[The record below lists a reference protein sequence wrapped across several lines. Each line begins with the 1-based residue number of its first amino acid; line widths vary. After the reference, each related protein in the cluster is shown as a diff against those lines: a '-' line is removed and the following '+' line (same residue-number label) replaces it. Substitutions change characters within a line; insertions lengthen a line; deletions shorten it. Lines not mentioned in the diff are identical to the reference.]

1 MTVTLEASVSGP
13 LMVHVVDD
21 DEAVRSSLSFLLEA
35 AEQPVTCYPSA
46 TALLDAAGT
55 LAPGC
60 IVTDVRMPD
69 LDGLAL
75 QRRLS
80 ELGVRLPV
88 IIMTGHADVP
98 LAVAALKAGAVDFI
112 EKPFDDE
119 ALLAAVRRA
128 LDVQERDRAGLAAI
142 RETER
147 RMATL
152 TPRERE
158 VMEGMVA
165 GKPNKVT
172 ANDLGTSPRTVEV
185 HRARVME
192 KMAVRS
198 LPELV
203 RMVLE
208 ARAPGVSPPARRAR
222 RLHPGIAA

>member
-1 MTVTLEASVSGP
+1 MPAP

-21 DEAVRSSLSFLLEA
+21 DEAVRASLAFLFESA
-35 AEQPVTCYPSA
+35 AQPVTCYPSA
-46 TALLDAAGT
+46 TALLEAAGGPAPAGA

-98 LAVAALKAGAVDFI
+98 LAVAALKAGAIDFI
-112 EKPFDDE
+112 EKPFDDG
-119 ALLAAVRRA
+119 ALLAAVHRA
-128 LDVQERDRAGLAAI
+128 LAAQERDRAGLAAI
-142 RETER
+142 QETER
-147 RMATL
+147 RLATL

-158 VMEGMVA
+158 VLEGMVA

-172 ANDLGTSPRTVEV
+172 ANELGSSPRTVEV

-208 ARAPGVSPPARRAR
+208 ARAPD
-222 RLHPGIAA
+222 

>member
-1 MTVTLEASVSGP
+1 VPGE

-21 DEAVRSSLSFLLEA
+21 DEAVRSSLGFLFES
-35 AEQPVTCYPSA
+35 AEQPVTLYPSA
-46 TALLDAAGT
+46 SALLENAAGI
-55 LAPGC
+55 APGC

-75 QRRLS
+75 QRRLG

-112 EKPFDDE
+112 EKPFDDD

-128 LDVQERDRAGLAAI
+128 LEGHARDAASREAV

-147 RMATL
+147 RVASL

-165 GKPNKVT
+165 GKPNKVI
-172 ANDLGTSPRTVEV
+172 AYDLGTSPRTVEV

-203 RMVLE
+203 RLVL
-208 ARAPGVSPPARRAR
+208 ATRG
-222 RLHPGIAA
+222 